1 MTDAAQS
8 CLAWSMDLTGM
19 ALLRS
24 QRGLMTRIAAELGI
38 ERGAV
43 AMWKRIPAERV
54 PDVER
59 ITGYARHQLRPD
71 LWEPPNEEAA

>member
-1 MTDAAQS
+1 
-8 CLAWSMDLTGM
+8 MDLTGM

-43 AMWKRIPAERV
+43 AMWKKIPPERV

-59 ITGYARHQLRPD
+59 ITGIPRHELRPD
-71 LWEPPNEEAA
+71 LWEKPAAAASVAA

>member
-1 MTDAAQS
+1 MN
-8 CLAWSMDLTGM
+8 LTGM

-24 QRGLMTRIAAELGI
+24 HRGLMTRIAAELGI

-43 AMWKRIPAERV
+43 AMWKQIPPARV

-59 ITGYARHQLRPD
+59 ITGIPRHQLRPD
-71 LWEPPNEEAA
+71 LWERPQ